1 MKLPRM
7 SGTAVWTLALCLIVF
22 VIAPQQLAIA
32 AYKLFLITLAG
43 VAGYWIDREI
53 FPYARPD
60 TFISNHCN
68 DIRLASAML
77 RRAIIVAAAMIAV
90 GLGL

>member
-7 SGTAVWTLALCLIVF
+7 SGTAAWTLLLCLIVF
-22 VIAPQQLAIA
+22 AIAPQQLTVA
-32 AYKLFLITLAG
+32 AYKLLLLTLAG

-60 TFISNHCN
+60 IFMHSHNN
-68 DIRLASAML
+68 DIRLAAAML
-77 RRAIIVAAAMIAV
+77 RRSIIVAASMIAV